1 MNGSVSISIFMRSP
15 VILAFSLPL
24 IYTSW
29 KWAAYSVD
37 KVIMEVSA
45 TTVSKRPAKRV
56 HTSLRRAVVTRG
68 FPLLLIRSG
77 RLSTW
82 VYRCSTAGTM
92 WSPKSPRYLPTASY
106 MPVRTGTYQYIPV
119 HTSTYQYI
127 PVYPR
132 NVIYVLAHTRT
143 NSVCTHINYAPL
155 V

>member
-68 FPLLLIRSG
+68 FPLLLIRSA

-106 MPVRTGTYQYIPV
+106 MPVRT
-119 HTSTYQYI
+119 STYQYI
-127 PVYPR
+127 LVHTRTVKYLR
-132 NVIYVLAHTRT
+132 AHTRP